1 MDISKDAKLLQWFA
15 NSDLAEATQR
25 VYSMYMKLFCECVGK
40 APSELISDAIIEIK
54 AGKLPSER
62 KELEHFANYK
72 ICLKNKG
79 MSPKAQSLAITC
91 VRSFYKAYDI
101 QLSAS
106 ITKIKKPMPLRQN
119 MNFLSKE
126 DIKKLITNCHSL
138 RDRAIILCM
147 ATSGM
152 ARQEIINLRI
162 HDIVFDDNNI
172 GTVSVRRQKSQTDYT
187 TFISP
192 EAVQAL
198 KNYFEERGR
207 LDKLKI
213 KGQNDFVF
221 VTYDNATRIDKTT
234 FGKLFRTLAAQLGYQ
249 NGDYQIK
256 SKSHALRKFF
266 ASTLENSGMPKNK
279 IDFMLGHTQN
289 SSDLAYFRYDI
300 EKLKEMYKIY
310 LPYLTFEKEIVIK
323 SLDTE
328 DAKRLEE
335 LEEKNKSMQDTIND
349 LSERNKILGEQ
360 FENGK
365 KLESREVTE
374 YKELVEKRFAEMEVQ
389 MKAQQKFFIDSVLEL
404 EPSVRSRFLKKL
416 TPGLK

>member
-15 NSDLAEATQR
+15 NSDLAESTQR
-25 VYSMYMKLFCECVGK
+25 VYSMYMKLFCECVGT
-40 APSELISDAIIEIK
+40 APSELISGAIIEIK

-62 KELEHFANYK
+62 KELEYFAKYK
-72 ICLKNKG
+72 VCLKNKD

-91 VRSFYKAYDI
+91 VRSFYRAYDI

-119 MNFLSKE
+119 MNFLSKD

-138 RDRAIILCM
+138 RDRAIILGM

-152 ARQEIINLRI
+152 ARQEIINLRMQ
-162 HDIVFDDNNI
+162 DIAFDNNSI

-198 KNYFEERGR
+198 KNYFEERAR
-207 LDKLKI
+207 IDKLKI
-213 KGQNDFVF
+213 KGQSDYVF
-221 VTYDNATRIDKTT
+221 VTYDNSTRIDKTT
-234 FGKLFRTLAAQLGYQ
+234 FGKLFRTLAAQLGYK

-266 ASTLENSGMPKNK
+266 ASTLENCGMPKNK
-279 IDFMLGHTQN
+279 IDYMLGHTQN

-300 EKLKEMYKIY
+300 DKLKEMYKIY
-310 LPYLTFEKEIVIK
+310 LPYLTFEKQIIIK
-323 SLDTE
+323 SLNTE
-328 DAKRLEE
+328 DALLLEE
-335 LEEKNKSMQDTIND
+335 LKKENEKLKTKDNETQMR
-349 LSERNKILGEQ
+349 LE
-360 FENGK
+360 
-365 KLESREVTE
+365 KLESALQAIIAGAGG
-374 YKELVEKRFAEMEVQ
+374 K
-389 MKAQQKFFIDSVLEL
+389 
-404 EPSVRSRFLKKL
+404 
-416 TPGLK
+416 